1 MSFGHTGFAKEQN
14 DTHEGKVLHIV
25 LLVKFHV
32 LTTLCAGA
40 TNGILVSSLLE
51 SAWKGYNLVWQLLN
65 LICRPFNTLVVMTLD
80 EKIRYGMVAL
90 AGASVVFAT
99 LGVHINPLDICGGMG
114 TT

>member
-1 MSFGHTGFAKEQN
+1 M
-14 DTHEGKVLHIV
+14 
-25 LLVKFHV
+25 
-32 LTTLCAGA
+32 
-40 TNGILVSSLLE
+40 LE

-65 LICRPFNTLVVMTLD
+65 LICLSFHALVNMTLD

-99 LGVHINPLDICGGMG
+99 LGVHINPLDIIGGAG